1 MSKTKNQLIED
12 LVTTLK
18 RVKKERPDE
27 WSTRLEPYT
36 DMRDGGDGGPW
47 RPHAD
52 VSLRELH
59 YKGWND
65 EDFQDVLELLGETR
79 VLDEGERAERFE
91 HERGVWNKI
100 KKVLGG

>member
-1 MSKTKNQLIED
+1 MSKSKDELISD

-18 RVKKERPDE
+18 RNKVERPDE
-27 WSTRLEPYT
+27 YPERLVPYL

-59 YKGWND
+59 YKRWTD
-65 EDFQDVLELLGETR
+65 EDFQTVLELLGETR
-79 VLDEGERAERFE
+79 VLDEDERAEAFG
-91 HERGVWNKI
+91 HERGVWSKI

>member
-1 MSKTKNQLIED
+1 MSKSKDQLIND

-18 RVKKERPDE
+18 RNKAERPDE
-27 WSTRLEPYT
+27 YSERLKPYFV
-36 DMRDGGDGGPW
+36 MRDGGDGGPW

-59 YKGWND
+59 YKSWND
-65 EDFQDVLELLGETR
+65 EDFQSVLELLGETP
-79 VLDEGERAERFE
+79 VLDEEERAEKFG
-91 HERGVWNKI
+91 HERGVWNKL